1 MNMSKLATHII
12 SVANKENGRITNLQ
26 LQKVLYFV
34 IGDYIKEHGIDEY
47 IENVYD
53 KKMEAWQYGPVLRDE
68 YFKNNIYGS
77 SKIRREVQCYKEF
90 EVFDE
95 YIKNRIDCSLG
106 ELIDESHKH
115 QLWAQ
120 NQEAI
125 INQNKIIYYKLEDF
139 ENEFRA

>member
-12 SVANKENGRITNLQ
+12 NLANKENGRITNLQ

-34 IGDYIKEHGIDEY
+34 IGDYIKEHGINKF

-53 KKMEAWQYGPVLRDE
+53 EKMEAWQYGPVLRNE
-68 YFKNNIYGS
+68 YFKNSIYGS
-77 SKIRREVQCYKEF
+77 SKIRREVQNYKEF

-106 ELIDESHKH
+106 ELIDESHEHKR
-115 QLWAQ
+115 WAD
-120 NQEAI
+120 NQEMI
-125 INQNKIIYYKLEDF
+125 IKQNKTIYYNLEDF